1 MQVAYTALVLWFFV
15 AILLFRLFRP
25 PMAATLT
32 LLGGAL
38 FLPNGVG
45 VDWPLLPPIGK
56 EGVASIACIGC
67 CLAFAMPSLRRARL
81 GRGPEILLVGLAI
94 ATGVTVYTNLGPHF
108 YGPVNATDFV
118 ARVIGQLLRWG
129 VPFIVG
135 RALFSRS
142 RDARDLLVVLA
153 IAGVAYSLFILVELR
168 LSPQFHRW
176 TYGFH
181 QHMYSQVL
189 RDGGYRPQVFMR
201 HGLHVSL
208 FVLMSLSATLTL
220 TRLRYSFFGVPAA
233 VVGVYLT
240 VILVFCKSL
249 GSIAY
254 SLFIGPLVLLASPR
268 LQMRAAVVLALL
280 IVAYPLIRG
289 SDLVPTTAVADFA
302 ESVAGERRVQSL
314 TYRLETEDAMIE
326 QIKTHLWFGFSNVG
340 RAMLRDADTGRVL
353 RSFDGFWIVSL
364 TEGGVVELICIFG
377 LLLIPVFRAWQ
388 AFPRIRSPMER
399 ALVAGLSL
407 MVTINVVDLL
417 PNSTTEGYLTL
428 LSGALAGVVPGI
440 LREQARGR
448 RWARRPAEPRAALG
462 DGLVA
467 SRRSDA
473 LGGS

>member
-1 MQVAYTALVLWFFV
+1 MAVAYTALVLWFFV
-15 AILLFRLFRP
+15 AILLFRLCRP
-25 PMAATLT
+25 PLAALLT
-32 LLGGAL
+32 LLGAAL
-38 FLPNGVG
+38 FLPNGVF
-45 VDWPLLPPIGK
+45 VDLPGLPPIGK
-56 EGVASIACIGC
+56 EGVASIACLGC

-94 ATGVTVYTNLGPHF
+94 GTGVSVFTNLGPHV

-118 ARVIGQLLRWG
+118 PRIIGHLLRWG

-142 RDARDLLVVLA
+142 RDARDLLVGLA
-153 IAGVAYSLFILVELR
+153 VAGVAYSLFILVELR

-181 QHMYSQVL
+181 QHLFSQAI
-189 RDGGYRPQVFMR
+189 RAGGYRPQVFMA
-201 HGLHVSL
+201 HGLHLSL

-220 TRLRYSFFGVPAA
+220 ARLRYSFFGVPAA
-233 VVGVYLT
+233 VVGAYLT
-240 VILVFCKSL
+240 VILVLCKSL
-249 GSIAY
+249 GSITY

-268 LQMRAAVVLALL
+268 LQMRVAVLLALL
-280 IVAYPLIRG
+280 IIAYPLIRA
-289 SDLVPTTAVADFA
+289 SDLVSAAAVADFA
-302 ESVAGERRVQSL
+302 EPVAGERRVKSL

-326 QIKTHLWFGFSNVG
+326 QIQTRLWFGFSNVG
-340 RAMLRDADTGRVL
+340 RAMLRDEVTGRAL

-364 TEGGVVELICIFG
+364 TAGGVVELVCVFG
-377 LLLIPVFRAWQ
+377 LLLIPVFRAWH

-428 LSGALAGVVPGI
+428 LSGALAGIVPGI

-448 RWARRPAEPRAALG
+448 RWARPPTESRAALG
-462 DGLVA
+462 DGLVTA
-467 SRRSDA
+467 RDSA
-473 LGGS
+473 TL